1 MGENEIQN
9 CDCSIRNKV
18 SLVSDTCSKVLMQVV
33 ILENSSNSLIVSLY
47 NLNSENKIACFP
59 FFEMCGAFK

>member
-1 MGENEIQN
+1 MGENDIQN

-47 NLNSENKIACFP
+47 NLNSENKIP
-59 FFEMCGAFK
+59 SV